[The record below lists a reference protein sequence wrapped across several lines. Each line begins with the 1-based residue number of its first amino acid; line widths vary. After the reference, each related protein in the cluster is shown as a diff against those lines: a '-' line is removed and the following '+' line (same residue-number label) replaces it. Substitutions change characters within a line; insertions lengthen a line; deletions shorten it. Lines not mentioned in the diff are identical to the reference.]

1 MTIEKQLEQFLA
13 APMFAVVGASTNRDK
28 YGNKVLRCYQQNN
41 RPVIPVHPKEKQIEG
56 IDCVASIADLPAE
69 VESLSVIT
77 PPKITEKI
85 VEQAAAK
92 GIKNIWMQPGAES
105 PAAVQYCKEQGI
117 NIIADG
123 SCLLVVLRYHEG

>member
-85 VEQAAAK
+85 VEQAADK